1 MRRTK
6 VTDRNRPT
14 ADHIGNRFPNL
25 SQLSTEPGELQK
37 VLGLTR
43 EESDSY
49 LKDFGQTDK
58 EFGKDRRRGKKA
70 RLAEFQIHED
80 RLALRAFS
88 KELDRARP
96 VLANLEEIGKAVPN
110 LLDALPTDI
119 VDFESAKVA
128 YRLASINLQT
138 PVQMG
143 AHEFDA
149 TRAELK
155 GLSLDEPPKRKGQEV
170 GGYAVEIL
178 RESLCTLGKPL
189 KDTELAERHGITK
202 QSVAERRRR
211 LIRQLTKLA
220 ERPPFAALR
229 DLITTRIDK
238 LAQPQCLHLD
248 DPFVKIAQLPHGPE
262 PEFPDISD
270 VVLVGIW
277 LAFSGDL
284 AGIRSLPR

>member
-1 MRRTK
+1 M
-6 VTDRNRPT
+6 TDRNRPT

>member
-1 MRRTK
+1 

-14 ADHIGNRFPNL
+14 GDHIGNRFPNL
-25 SQLSTEPGELQK
+25 SQLSTEPGEFQK
-37 VLGLTR
+37 VLGLTK
-43 EESDSY
+43 EESDGY
-49 LKDFGQTDK
+49 LKDFGLTDK
-58 EFGKDRRRGKKA
+58 EFGTDWRRGKQA
-70 RLAEFQIHED
+70 RLAAFQSLED
-80 RLALRAFS
+80 RLALEAFS
-88 KELDRARP
+88 KELDGTRP

-128 YRLASINLQT
+128 YRLASINLQPT
-138 PVQMG
+138 VQMG
-143 AHEFDA
+143 AHGFDA

-189 KDTELAERHGITK
+189 KDTDLAERHGITK

-211 LIRQLTKLA
+211 LIRQLTELG

-248 DPFVKIAQLPHGPE
+248 DPFVKIAQLPPE
-262 PEFPDISD
+262 SEQEFPDISD
-270 VVLVGIW
+270 VVSVGIW

-284 AGIRSLPR
+284 AGIRPLLRSLP